1 MTDLSHDNVLTLLN
15 ELVLSLHN
23 GLQELQILNMSTVG
37 LSTVDKVL
45 NYSLVDLTAQ
55 LEVIHEDVL
64 HGDCL
69 QDLRELEKRGR
80 KQSLLK

>member
-1 MTDLSHDNVLTLLN
+1 MIFVHYDHHKTDLSHDNVLTLLDK
-15 ELVLSLHN
+15 LVLGLHN
-23 GLQELQILNMSTVG
+23 GLQELQILNMSTMG

-69 QDLRELEKRGR
+69 
-80 KQSLLK
+80 